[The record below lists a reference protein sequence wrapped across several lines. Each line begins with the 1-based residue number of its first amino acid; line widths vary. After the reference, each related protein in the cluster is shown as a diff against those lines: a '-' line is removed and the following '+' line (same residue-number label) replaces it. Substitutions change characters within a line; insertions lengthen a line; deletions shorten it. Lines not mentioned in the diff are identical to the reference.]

1 MTPARF
7 RELRQQV
14 GWTQTEA
21 AARLGVTRVTVTRY
35 EAGQGIPEPIARLW
49 LRLVA
54 EARAKGKGGRGPS

>member
-1 MTPARF
+1 
-7 RELRQQV
+7 
-14 GWTQTEA
+14 
-21 AARLGVTRVTVTRY
+21 VTVTRY